1 MAEKIERD
9 PVTGVQTTGHE
20 WDGIKELDN
29 PMPRWWLWV
38 FYACIAFSVL
48 WWILFPSWPTHQGY
62 LPGVLRWVAPG
73 FWGADQ
79 RVHLD
84 RMLDEARQA
93 QAVFLEQIAELTP
106 EEIAEVPELLNFAV
120 HGGERHFKDNCATCH
135 GLGGGGQ
142 LHYPSL
148 ADDAWIWG
156 GTFEEVAYTINH
168 GIRNEDDM
176 EARFSMMPAYGADGI
191 LSRDEIT
198 AVAEY
203 VLSLGGREHNA
214 DLAAMGTETFEIQCA
229 ACHMEDGS
237 GMNELGAPALNDAVW
252 LYGGEREQIIAQITN
267 PQHGVMPPW
276 RGRLS
281 DEVIKMLTVY
291 VHNLGGGR

>member
-9 PVTGVQTTGHE
+9 ELTGVRTTGHE

-48 WWILFPSWPTHQGY
+48 WWILYPSWPTHRGH
-62 LPGVLRWVAPG
+62 LPGILGSNARLA
-73 FWGADQ
+73 
-79 RVHLD
+79 LED
-84 RMLDEARQA
+84 RLAEAREA
-93 QAVFLEQIAELTP
+93 QAVFLEQIAELSP
-106 EEIAEVPELLNFAV
+106 EEIDQTPDLRAFAV

-156 GTFEEVAYTINH
+156 GTFEEILYTINH
-168 GIRNEDDM
+168 GIRNEDDLD
-176 EARFSMMPAYGADGI
+176 ARFSMMPAYGTDGI
-191 LSRDEIT
+191 LQRDEINE
-198 AVAEY
+198 VAEY
-203 VLSLGGREHNA
+203 VLSLSGLEHDA
-214 DLAAMGTETFEIQCA
+214 DLAVAGAEHYEIHCA
-229 ACHMEDGS
+229 ACHMEEGG

-252 LYGGEREQIIAQITN
+252 LYGGEREEIRAQITN
-267 PQHGVMPPW
+267 PRHGVMPPW
-276 RGRLS
+276 QGRLP
-281 DEVIKMLTVY
+281 DEVVKMLTVY
-291 VHNLGGGR
+291 VHNLGGGQ